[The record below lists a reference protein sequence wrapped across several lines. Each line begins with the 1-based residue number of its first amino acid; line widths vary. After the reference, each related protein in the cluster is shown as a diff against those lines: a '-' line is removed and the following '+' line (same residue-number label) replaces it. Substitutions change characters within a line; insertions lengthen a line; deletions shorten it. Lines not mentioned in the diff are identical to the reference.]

1 MTWLFILLDV
11 LIFLALVVLC
21 GLTVCFWNKKGGLK
35 HDSLENFRNEEIYE
49 RSKEEQKRMA
59 HIEDIMDEEEEFI
72 EPPIETEAVAEEEI
86 VFAAGYG
93 GMTELGVEDDD

>member
-11 LIFLALVVLC
+11 LILLALVVLC
-21 GLTVCFWNKKGGLK
+21 GLTVYFWNKKGSLRR
-35 HDSLENFRNEEIYE
+35 DSLESFRNEEIYE
-49 RSKEEQKRMA
+49 KSKAEQKRMA
-59 HIEDIMDEEEEFI
+59 HIEDIIDEEEEFI
-72 EPPIETEAVAEEEI
+72 EPPVETEAVVEEEI